1 MEDVHHAPAVIL
13 NQGLNAL
20 KTVQVE
26 LTVILGMENVQVK
39 MFLIN

>member
-1 MEDVHHAPAVIL
+1 VPDVHHAPVVIL

-26 LTVILGMENVQVK
+26 PMGTLEMENVQVK
-39 MFLIN
+39 MILG